1 MKGLNNQKIVFPILV
16 AALGYFVDIY
26 DLILFAVVRSPSL
39 SSLGFKGDDI
49 KVIGENL
56 LNIQMVGMLL
66 GGLIWGI
73 IGDKKGRLTVLFGSI
88 ITYSLANL
96 ANGFVHDTT
105 TYGLLRFIAGVGLA
119 GELGAGI
126 TLVAEIMPKE
136 TRGWGTTLIA
146 TVGVTG
152 AIVAAIVGSK
162 FDWRTSYFI
171 GGGLGL
177 SLLLLRVGVIES
189 GMFSN
194 VKNTQHERG
203 DFLLIL
209 KDKIKLKKFL
219 YVIFIATPTWYF
231 IGILVTLSPE
241 FGSAMG
247 MLEKPSAPTS
257 VMFAYIG
264 IAIGDLLSGVLSQY
278 FKSRKKAIAIFLGL
292 SFIMLILY
300 FTLGKTSLTA
310 FYSIVLFFGISVGY
324 WAVFVTIA
332 TEQFG
337 TNIRATVTT
346 SAPNFV
352 RGLLIPMSLLFK
364 YTRDYFG
371 SLTSIFTIGVIAIL
385 ISIYSLYHL
394 EETFEKDLDYI
405 EK

>member
-203 DFLLIL
+203 DFLLII

-264 IAIGDLLSGVLSQY
+264 IAIGDLLSGILSQY

>member
-203 DFLLIL
+203 DFLLII

-264 IAIGDLLSGVLSQY
+264 IAIGDLLSGILSQY
-278 FKSRKKAIAIFLGL
+278 FKSRKKSYCNFFRTFIYNANFIF
-292 SFIMLILY
+292 Y
-300 FTLGKTSLTA
+300 FRK
-310 FYSIVLFFGISVGY
+310 
-324 WAVFVTIA
+324 
-332 TEQFG
+332 
-337 TNIRATVTT
+337 
-346 SAPNFV
+346 NFV
-352 RGLLIPMSLLFK
+352 NCFLFYCIIFWYFSWLL
-364 YTRDYFG
+364 G
-371 SLTSIFTIGVIAIL
+371 SVRYNS
-385 ISIYSLYHL
+385 Y
-394 EETFEKDLDYI
+394 
-405 EK
+405 

>member
-264 IAIGDLLSGVLSQY
+264 IAIGDLLSGILSQY

>member
-203 DFLLIL
+203 DFLLII